1 MEIRVLGPFEVRDGD
16 RIVELGGGKQSAL
29 LADLA
34 IHRGEPL
41 AADRLI
47 DDLWG
52 EHPPATAAKT
62 LQALVSRLRRALGRD
77 AIVTT
82 GGGYVLGD
90 AISTDSER
98 LEALLRDDAAA
109 DALALFRGRPLA
121 DFAYDDF
128 AQSEMARLEELRLT
142 ALEQRVEHDL
152 AAGRHAQLVPELE
165 ALVRE
170 HPLRERLRGQLMLA
184 LYRSGRQADALDAYQ
199 SARTTLVDELGIE
212 PRPELR
218 ELHQAILRQDPSLA
232 PAPAVPQAAE
242 PPLRA
247 FVGRERELGE
257 LVSALDRAH
266 AGVGSIFLVTGEPGI
281 GKSRLAEE
289 LAWQARTRGA
299 RVLVG
304 RSWEAG
310 GAPAYWPWVE
320 ALRTYVRNID
330 REALKADLGADASQL
345 VQIVPELS
353 ELIPDLPLAEAG
365 DSESARFRLFDA
377 VRSFLRN
384 ASARA
389 PIVLVLDDLH
399 AADEPS
405 LLLLRFVARDLADV
419 HVLVVALY
427 RDVDP
432 TPRDA
437 LAELLAEV
445 TREPAT
451 RRVALVGLSEAAVA
465 EYVALSATEL
475 ASPELVAVLH
485 DETEGNPLFVT
496 ETVRLLAVEK
506 TASEGRIS
514 IPQSVR
520 DVIARRLRHLSD
532 ETNRVL
538 VLASVLGREFTLAT
552 LARVA
557 DVPEDALLDSLDE
570 ASAARVV
577 SDVPDAPGR
586 LRFAHVLIRDTL
598 YDALG
603 AARRGA
609 LHRRVVSALEGVYG
623 TDAGPHLAELAHHAI
638 AANELAKGV
647 DYARRAGDHAL
658 SLLAYEEAARLY
670 RVALEALESTS
681 PADGAARS
689 RLLIALGEAHARG
702 GTAELAKA
710 SFLAAAELA
719 KTLGLTRELARA
731 AVGYGGRI
739 IWARAGDDIHLVPLL
754 ESALAALPHDEVE
767 LRVRLLARLAGAL
780 RDEPSPARRQA
791 LSAEA
796 VELARSIGDAQV
808 LALALDGR
816 SACIE
821 ETPDQLDELLRLAD
835 ELLSLATRSGDRERV
850 VHANFDRAHVQFE
863 RGDAADA
870 HASLDAAVAV
880 AEELRQPTQ
889 LWLVTAARATAALA
903 EGRFDEARQLANRA
917 FTAGERA
924 QPRDARAVRTLQE
937 YTLAELVASVAD
949 VEPMLHD
956 AAREHPTRPIFRC
969 ALAHVYADTAR
980 EDEARVLFRD
990 LAADDFA
997 TLPRDTEW
1005 ICSASVLAQTCAALR
1020 DAHAAATLHR
1030 LMLPFEALN
1039 VANVPEMIRG
1049 ATTRYLAILAGVLG
1063 DEEESERRFRQA
1075 LAMNRSLGARPWLA
1089 LTQAEH
1095 ARTLLERGNTRDA
1108 RDLLSAA
1115 IATFDELGMRTHA
1128 ARAAALQSSIE
1139 IVGPSP
1145 SGS

>member
-1 MEIRVLGPFEVRDGD
+1 
-16 RIVELGGGKQSAL
+16 
-29 LADLA
+29 
-34 IHRGEPL
+34 
-41 AADRLI
+41 
-47 DDLWG
+47 
-52 EHPPATAAKT
+52 
-62 LQALVSRLRRALGRD
+62 
-77 AIVTT
+77 
-82 GGGYVLGD
+82 
-90 AISTDSER
+90 
-98 LEALLRDDAAA
+98 
-109 DALALFRGRPLA
+109 
-121 DFAYDDF
+121 
-128 AQSEMARLEELRLT
+128 
-142 ALEQRVEHDL
+142 
-152 AAGRHAQLVPELE
+152 
-165 ALVRE
+165 
-170 HPLRERLRGQLMLA
+170 MLA
-184 LYRSGRQADALDAYQ
+184 LYRSGRQADALEAYQ
-199 SARTTLVDELGIE
+199 SARTTLVEELGIE

-218 ELHQAILRQDPSLA
+218 ELHQAILRQDPPLA
-232 PAPAVPQAAE
+232 PAPAAPQAAE
-242 PPLRA
+242 PPPRA

-257 LVSALDRAH
+257 LVAALERAH
-266 AGVGSIFLVTGEPGI
+266 AGTGSIFLVTGEPGI

-289 LAWQARTRGA
+289 LARQARTRGA

-304 RSWEAG
+304 RCWEAG

-320 ALRTYVRNID
+320 ALRAHARNVD
-330 REALKADLGADASQL
+330 REALKTDLGPDAL
-345 VQIVPELS
+345 RLAQIVPELR
-353 ELIPDLPLAEAG
+353 ELIPDLPLVEAE
-365 DSESARFRLFDA
+365 DSDSARFRLFDA

-384 ASARA
+384 ASRRA

-405 LLLLRFVARDLADV
+405 LLLLRFVARDLVDAR
-419 HVLVVALY
+419 VLVLALY

-432 TPRDA
+432 TPRGA
-437 LAELLAEV
+437 LAELLAEL
-445 TREPAT
+445 TREPQA
-451 RRVALVGLSEAAVA
+451 RRAALVGLSEAAVA
-465 EYVALSATEL
+465 EYVGLIATEL

-496 ETVRLLAVEK
+496 ETVRLLGVEGNS
-506 TASEGRIS
+506 SEARIA

-538 VLASVLGREFTLAT
+538 VLAAVLGREFALAT

-557 DVPEDALLDSLDE
+557 DVPEEALLDSLDE
-570 ASAARVV
+570 ASAARIV
-577 SDVPDAPGR
+577 SDVPDASGR
-586 LRFAHVLIRDTL
+586 VRFGHVLIRDTL
-598 YDALG
+598 YDAQS
-603 AARRGA
+603 AARRTA
-609 LHRRVVSALEGVYG
+609 LHRRVVSALEGLYG
-623 TDAGPHLAELAHHAI
+623 TEAGTHLAELAHHAI

-647 DYARRAGDHAL
+647 DYAQRAGDHAL

-681 PADGAARS
+681 PSDGPARS
-689 RLLIALGEAHARG
+689 RLLISLGDAHARG
-702 GTAELAKA
+702 GTAESAKA

-719 KTLGLTRELARA
+719 KTLGLPRELARA

-739 IWARAGDDIHLVPLL
+739 IWARAGDDVHLIPLL

-780 RDEPSPARRQA
+780 RDEPSATRRQA

-796 VELARSIGDAQV
+796 VALARSMGDAQV

-821 ETPDQLDELLRLAD
+821 ETPDQLDELLQLAN

-863 RGDAADA
+863 RGDTADG
-870 HASLDAAVAV
+870 HASLDAAVTV

-903 EGRFDEARQLANRA
+903 EGRFAEARELANRA
-917 FTAGERA
+917 SAAGERA

-949 VEPMLHD
+949 VEPMLRD
-956 AAREHPTRPIFRC
+956 AAHEHPMRPIFRC
-969 ALAHVYADTAR
+969 ALAHVYAETER
-980 EDEARVLFRD
+980 EDEARALFRD

-997 TLPRDTEW
+997 ALQRDTEW

-1020 DAHAAATLHR
+1020 DARAAATLHR

-1039 VANVPEMIRG
+1039 VANIPEMIRG
-1049 ATTRYLAILAGVLG
+1049 ATTRYLAILASVFR
-1063 DEEESERRFRQA
+1063 DEEESDRRFRQA
-1075 LAMNRSLGARPWLA
+1075 LEMNRSLGARPWLA
-1089 LTQAEH
+1089 LTQADY
-1095 ARTLLERGNTRDA
+1095 ARTVLERPNTQDA

-1128 ARAAALQSSIE
+1128 ARAAALQASVE
-1139 IVGPSP
+1139 IAGPAAP
-1145 SGS
+1145 GAPR